1 MLSLSKYSK
10 LDSIKEDWKY
20 LYNQNRSISPFLEYD
35 YFKRTVKLSYYYRI
49 IDRCKIRY
57 YVIRKNNIPIMI
69 APILHYTNG
78 TTELFGRYNGY
89 NYSDF
94 LYDTTYPLDKAWEML
109 MSEIKSLSLYKVKA
123 DSRIIE
129 LVDKNTLTQI
139 QNVAIHFGTDYDK
152 YFSGLSKSVR
162 QNIRTAY
169 NRLIKDNHNIKLIN
183 ISGGVN
189 ITPYILMK

>member
-1 MLSLSKYSK
+1 
-10 LDSIKEDWKY
+10 
-20 LYNQNRSISPFLEYD
+20 
-35 YFKRTVKLSYYYRI
+35 
-49 IDRCKIRY
+49 
-57 YVIRKNNIPIMI
+57 MI

-129 LVDKNTLTQI
+129 LADKNTLTQI
-139 QNVAIHFGTDYDK
+139 QNVAIHFGTDYDI
-152 YFSGLSKSVR
+152 YLV
-162 QNIRTAY
+162 
-169 NRLIKDNHNIKLIN
+169 
-183 ISGGVN
+183 
-189 ITPYILMK
+189 